1 MTERIQI
8 KTDKASISEYIQDF
22 ERGNLQVPAFQRAFV
37 WNNEKKLEL
46 FDSIKKGFPIGSL
59 LLWNPAF
66 TLIGL

>member
-46 FDSIKKGFPIGSL
+46 FDSIKKGIP
-59 LLWNPAF
+59 NRF
-66 TLIGL
+66 TFIMESSVQLG